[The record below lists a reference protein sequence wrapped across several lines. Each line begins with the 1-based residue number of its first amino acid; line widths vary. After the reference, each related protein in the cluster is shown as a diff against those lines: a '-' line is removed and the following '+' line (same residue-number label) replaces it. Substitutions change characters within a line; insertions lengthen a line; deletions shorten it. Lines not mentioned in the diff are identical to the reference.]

1 MFSTHGIPKTV
12 VSDNVPFCGYSF
24 AKFANEWSFEIITS
38 SPHYPKSNGL
48 AKKAVGIAKNIFTK
62 TGEEGVD
69 IRAALLRVQK
79 YANIRVKCVT
89 SRNADVQIVAY
100 CITYCEN

>member
-48 AKKAVGIAKNIFTK
+48 AGKAVGIAKNIFKK

-69 IRAALLRVQK
+69 IRAALLEYRNTPISGLNVSP
-79 YANIRVKCVT
+79 AEMLM
-89 SRNADVQIVAY
+89 SR
-100 CITYCEN
+100 